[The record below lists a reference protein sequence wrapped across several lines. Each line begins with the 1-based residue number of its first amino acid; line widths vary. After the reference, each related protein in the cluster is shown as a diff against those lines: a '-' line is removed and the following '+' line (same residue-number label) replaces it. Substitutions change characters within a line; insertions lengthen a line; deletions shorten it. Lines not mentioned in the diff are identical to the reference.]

1 MEIEEKGWGVEN
13 IDRELNQL
21 VRGQRTK
28 IRVVGIGGAGGNT
41 LTRMKE
47 VGIEGIELI
56 AINTDAQDLS
66 YTIAD
71 SKLLIGRGITQGLG
85 TGSNP
90 ILGEQSALE
99 SKEEIKKK
107 LLGADM
113 LFITCGLG
121 GGTGTGA
128 APVIGEIAKKM
139 GMLTIGVV
147 TLPFS
152 IEGKERQENATLGL
166 DKLKDVLDTLI
177 VIPNDKLL
185 NLAPELP
192 LHVAFRV
199 SDELLTNAVKG
210 TTELITKPGLV
221 NLDFADIKTI
231 MSGGGVALIGIGES
245 DSQNRA
251 EEAVASALKSP
262 LLDVTVEDSTG
273 ALVNIIGGKD
283 LTLDE
288 TKQVIEIVDRRLGP
302 EAKLI
307 WGAQISEEMGKTL
320 KIMLILTGVK
330 SPQIMGTK
338 SEKEKNINL
347 NVTEHLGDFGVGVL
361 E

>member
-1 MEIEEKGWGVEN
+1 MTAEEKGWGIEN
-13 IDRELNQL
+13 IDRELSQL
-21 VRGQRTK
+21 VREQRTR
-28 IRVVGIGGAGGNT
+28 IRVVGIGGAGGNS

-47 VGIEGIELI
+47 VGIEGTELI

-66 YTIAD
+66 YTNAD
-71 SKLLIGRGITQGLG
+71 SKLLIGRGITHGLG
-85 TGSNP
+85 TGNNP
-90 ILGEQSALE
+90 ILGEQSARE
-99 SKEEIKKK
+99 SIMEIKKK

-128 APVIGEIAKKM
+128 APVIGEMAKKM
-139 GMLTIGVV
+139 GMLTVGVV

-152 IEGKERQENATLGL
+152 IEGKERHENAFLGL
-166 DKLKDVLDTLI
+166 EKLKDILDTLI

-185 NLAPELP
+185 DLAPELS
-192 LHVAFRV
+192 LHTAFRV
-199 SDELLTNAVKG
+199 ADELLTNAVKG

-221 NLDFADIKTI
+221 NLDFADIKTV

-251 EEAVASALKSP
+251 EEAVANAIDSP

-288 TKQVIEIVDRRLGP
+288 TKQIVEIVSRRLGP

-307 WGAQISEEMGKTL
+307 WGAQISEEMGKAL
-320 KIMLILTGVK
+320 KIMLIVTGVK

-338 SEKEKNINL
+338 SEKEKNRDASIA
-347 NVTEHLGDFGVGVL
+347 EHLGDLGVGLV